1 MSYKIAIDSCG
12 ELLKEWKEDERVE
25 SVPLTLM
32 VGSENI
38 KDDENFDQKSF
49 LKKVAECPECPKSAC
64 PSPERYMKAYEDDA
78 EHIMLLHFL
87 LS

>member
-49 LKKVAECPECPKSAC
+49 LKKVAECPECPN
-64 PSPERYMKAYEDDA
+64 
-78 EHIMLLHFL
+78 LHARL
-87 LS
+87 RNGI

>member
-49 LKKVAECPECPKSAC
+49 LKKSCRVSGMPKICMPVSGTV
-64 PSPERYMKAYEDDA
+64 YEG
-78 EHIMLLHFL
+78 I
-87 LS
+87 

>member
-12 ELLKEWKEDERVE
+12 ELLKEWIEDERVE

-49 LKKVAECPECPKSAC
+49 LK
-64 PSPERYMKAYEDDA
+64 
-78 EHIMLLHFL
+78 
-87 LS
+87 